1 MRARRFVLFSRPC
14 QSIGWEKHSVSRHVL
29 YNLSVAIL
37 DQAIWAQAIPAQVSL
52 VETTWLPTSP
62 SSAKPMLAR
71 YARKWKQGNDNRLLA
86 SFPGCRR
93 GCFNYKLFQRLC
105 QRQSVRLCPQPSL
118 LCTLRIHLMMR
129 YPQFYVFRPIHE
141 SSLYSLFEAL
151 KRRQVQDRSG

>member
-1 MRARRFVLFSRPC
+1 MFSRPC

-93 GCFNYKLFQRLC
+93 GCFNYKLFSAVVSAAIGPVVSSAKPFVHPPNTSYDEVSSVLC
-105 QRQSVRLCPQPSL
+105 LS
-118 LCTLRIHLMMR
+118 THTRIVVVLT
-129 YPQFYVFRPIHE
+129 FRGSQKTASPG
-141 SSLYSLFEAL
+141 S
-151 KRRQVQDRSG
+151 KRVARA